1 MQLRNFIPFFDAN
14 TQTWAIEARMI
25 RWLTFLW
32 LLLGLIVMF
41 SASYPAGQTEQNN
54 GWFYLQRQG
63 IFILVGMV
71 GFNLIVHSPL
81 RYILSLAHWG
91 LLISLGLIFVTIL
104 PGIGQSVGGAA
115 RWIALGPF
123 LLQPSEFV
131 KPFLVLQSARIF
143 GQWDRLP
150 WRTRLTWV
158 GIFCVVLLGIL
169 AQPNLSTTALC
180 GMTIW
185 LIALAAGLPSLYM
198 LSTAAGGILL
208 ATLSVTFREYQR
220 KRILSF
226 LNPWEDPTGD
236 GYQLTQSLMAI
247 GSGGWFGTGY
257 GQSQQKMGFLPIQYT
272 DFIFAVYSEEFGLIG
287 GLVLLLLLAGYAT
300 LGFYIAQK
308 AQSVVHRLVAIGVT
322 VLMVGQACLNI
333 AVASGAMPTTGLP
346 FPLWSYGG
354 SSMLASLF
362 AAALLI
368 RVARENTEAPVV
380 ALPVE
385 PPPPPQPSVIPFP
398 NPGRARVNG
407 LGARWRS
414 LFRRS
419 PNTSTPNTSRRSPAN
434 NRSGN
439 NSSRKNS
446 RRRRSR

>member
-1 MQLRNFIPFFDAN
+1 MQLRNIIPFFDAN

-25 RWLTFLW
+25 RWLTFVW
-32 LLLGLIVMF
+32 LLLGLLVMF
-41 SASYPAGQTEQNN
+41 SASYPAGQVEQAN

-63 IFILVGMV
+63 IFILVGML
-71 GFNLIVHSPL
+71 GFNLIVHAPL

-91 LLISLGLIFVTIL
+91 LLGCLGLIFVTIL
-104 PGIGQSVGGAA
+104 PGVGQSVGGAA
-115 RWIALGPF
+115 RWIPIGPF
-123 LLQPSEFV
+123 LLQPSEFI

-143 GQWDRLP
+143 GQWDRLT

-158 GIFCVVLLGIL
+158 GIFGVVLLAIL

-185 LIALAAGLPSLYM
+185 LIAVAAGLPSVYL
-198 LSTAAGGILL
+198 LSTAGGGVLL
-208 ATLSVTFREYQR
+208 ATLSVSLREYQR

-226 LNPWEDPTGD
+226 LNPWEDATGD

-272 DFIFAVYSEEFGLIG
+272 DFIFAVYSEEFGLLG
-287 GLVLLLLLAGYAT
+287 GLLLLVLLVGYAT

-308 AQSVVHRLVAIGVT
+308 SQSPVHRLVAIGVT

-333 AVASGAMPTTGLP
+333 AVASGAIPTTGLP

-354 SSMLASLF
+354 SSMLASLL

-368 RVARENTEAPVV
+368 RVARENSEAAVV
-380 ALPVE
+380 TLPVE
-385 PPPPPQPSVIPFP
+385 PPPPTQPTVVPFP
-398 NPGRARVNG
+398 GRKRSRGSG
-407 LGARWRS
+407 LGMALKNRWRS
-414 LFRRS
+414 IFRARGNAGRRSASIDRRSSHSQRRNFRR
-419 PNTSTPNTSRRSPAN
+419 P
-434 NRSGN
+434 
-439 NSSRKNS
+439 K
-446 RRRRSR
+446 